1 MGVVESKAED
11 VELVKE
17 VFSGAQ
23 ERELISKDDF
33 RKGIQQFM
41 DEIYED
47 LRIDVPLA
55 PKYVPQLITAAGFD
69 PKEFMEN

>member
-17 VFSGAQ
+17 AFIGVQ

>member
-1 MGVVESKAED
+1 
-11 VELVKE
+11 
-17 VFSGAQ
+17 
-23 ERELISKDDF
+23 
-33 RKGIQQFM
+33 M